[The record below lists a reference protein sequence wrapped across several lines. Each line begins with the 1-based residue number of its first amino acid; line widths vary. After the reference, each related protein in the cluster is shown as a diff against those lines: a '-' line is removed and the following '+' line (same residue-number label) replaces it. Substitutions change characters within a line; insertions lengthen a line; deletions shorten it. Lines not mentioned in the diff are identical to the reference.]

1 MDPIR
6 TLLDRQPVLSAP
18 ILPED
23 LHKLYG
29 GDLQFSATARPYVV
43 ANFAVTLDGVVS
55 YKIPGKSGGAEITGR
70 NAGDHFIMGLLR
82 ASADAVLVGS
92 GTFGDVSPSHLW
104 IPEYI
109 YPEAARLYQ
118 TYRGTRMEHP
128 LNVVVSGSGRL
139 DIMRA
144 IFHTPDVK
152 SLIITTA
159 EGKQRID
166 GACASAH
173 CSIQTR
179 AVGDDARIAPAK
191 IVELLYREFGVHLLL
206 HEGGPALFGQ
216 FLQGHLIDELFLTL
230 APQIA
235 GRSSTIDRPT
245 LIRNVAFAPEEA
257 PWLQLLSVKH
267 SGDYLYLRHRKA
279 GLESSVSC

>member
-55 YKIPGKSGGAEITGR
+55 YKIPDKSGGAEITGR

-92 GTFGDVSPSHLW
+92 GTFGEVSPSHLW

-109 YPEAARLYQ
+109 CPEAARLYRKGTSAQ
-118 TYRGTRMEHP
+118 CSCERKRTTGHYEGYLPHPGRQEPDHHHRG
-128 LNVVVSGSGRL
+128 
-139 DIMRA
+139 
-144 IFHTPDVK
+144 
-152 SLIITTA
+152 
-159 EGKQRID
+159 
-166 GACASAH
+166 
-173 CSIQTR
+173 
-179 AVGDDARIAPAK
+179 
-191 IVELLYREFGVHLLL
+191 
-206 HEGGPALFGQ
+206 
-216 FLQGHLIDELFLTL
+216 
-230 APQIA
+230 
-235 GRSSTIDRPT
+235 
-245 LIRNVAFAPEEA
+245 
-257 PWLQLLSVKH
+257 
-267 SGDYLYLRHRKA
+267 RKA
-279 GLESSVSC
+279 TN